1 MLSVTLF
8 TMQFFLDN
16 GGNSFNNTNKLKNH
30 NQPTKPS
37 KYSYFMFFYS
47 SLNRYFSCSM
57 LRTFSLR
64 LFIIHRKKGWKV
76 LSNTLLKNLWL
87 VFAELFTQNLFCKI
101 CLTNTGNNLEWKW
114 LAETTCGRYQDSKFV
129 VL

>member
-47 SLNRYFSCSM
+47 SLNRF
-57 LRTFSLR
+57 F
-64 LFIIHRKKGWKV
+64 
-76 LSNTLLKNLWL
+76 
-87 VFAELFTQNLFCKI
+87 
-101 CLTNTGNNLEWKW
+101 
-114 LAETTCGRYQDSKFV
+114 
-129 VL
+129 